1 MGFGTLKTAG
11 TVILYLLMLASV
23 LVMWNTDAPRF
34 IYVAF

>member
-1 MGFGTLKTAG
+1 MGLRGLRTAA

-23 LVMWNTDAPRF
+23 LAMWSNDAPRF

>member
-1 MGFGTLKTAG
+1 MALRALRTAG

-23 LVMWNTDAPRF
+23 LVMWNSDAPRF